1 MKIQLI
7 NREGEVER
15 TQQLRE
21 VESILPSRDKAL
33 RVRSVAVLMKLDRQL
48 SVWLLTWRAEHSL
61 AARVEIRGVQ

>member
-21 VESILPSRDKAL
+21 VESILPSKYKSFA
-33 RVRSVAVLMKLDRQL
+33 
-48 SVWLLTWRAEHSL
+48 RAICGGSAE
-61 AARVEIRGVQ
+61 A